1 MEHGLPVWQ
10 PLHSVD
16 NLPISEYMVPDWAL
30 KKLGIIQESPIATL
44 LDTPLPPVVTT
55 VLPSDSPLFLA
66 TVSSLLWGA
75 PPSNSTHQ

>member
-44 LDTPLPPVVTT
+44 LTLPC
-55 VLPSDSPLFLA
+55 
-66 TVSSLLWGA
+66 
-75 PPSNSTHQ
+75 PP